1 MEYEPQTL
9 SEEEITARL
18 ESFDKEFDIIAHSV
32 DVLCVSS
39 EKILTTLDQRLT
51 TLMDHLEP
59 DPTNKRLRDA

>member
-18 ESFDKEFDIIAHSV
+18 ESFDKEFDSIANTV

-39 EKILTTLDQRLT
+39 EKILTTLDQRL
-51 TLMDHLEP
+51 
-59 DPTNKRLRDA
+59 RDA